1 MDGKIYNPALNA
13 GLGNK
18 NLLSQFL
25 TNFWS
30 LAITI
35 GSIALLFMLILGGI
49 KYIMSQGD
57 KQRVEESKDQILH
70 AVLGF
75 LILMAIYAIIKVLET
90 FFGMSILNPNLP
102 VAK

>member
-1 MDGKIYNPALNA
+1 MIKNPALNA
-13 GLGNK
+13 GLGEK
-18 NLLSQFL
+18 NLLPQFL

-70 AVLGF
+70 AILGF
-75 LILMAIYAIIKVLET
+75 VILMAIYAIIKVLET
-90 FFGMSILNPNLP
+90 FFGMSILNPQLP